1 MTVQFRVSFSVSP
14 RQPRPTSPS
23 YRGRPAIVF
32 RSTFI
37 VPAVAEA
44 AQVSPAYGGSNGCVP
59 DTQFESSV
67 GCGDFLYG

>member
-14 RQPRPTSPS
+14 QQPRSTSPS

-32 RSTFI
+32 RSAFI
-37 VPAVAEA
+37 VPAVAET
-44 AQVSPAYGGSNGCVP
+44 AQVSPLTAVRMDCVP
-59 DTQFESSV
+59 GTQFESSV